1 MKYRKIFALLF
12 FLFFISIFLFSYSEY
27 EALKYDLH
35 HPDPK
40 RRMAAA
46 KKIGE
51 LRLREAVPDLIEAS
65 SDKNELVRK
74 AVLEALIKIRD
85 IRGLEVYKRLVD
97 DPSPEIRLR
106 AVDGIVRT
114 YVLDKSGF
122 IAGTK
127 KILKF
132 LNPFN
137 DDYNPLI
144 IPPYV
149 KVDRDALFKIAGRLQ
164 DNDLKVRKAAI
175 VSLGILR
182 GDCVIDKMIE
192 NFDWEKNGDLKIKY
206 MQAFY
211 KIGDKKVCPYLVRY
225 IDDEEKSVHDEAIM
239 TCGYLKCKCAVDRLL
254 EIYNSNVKERK
265 KLWKIIP
272 VSPSDYLKF
281 KCYKA
286 LSMIGDKRAEKIFL
300 SRLYDRLGKYRE
312 TAAEG
317 LARIADP
324 ATLSKLKERRKRAMS
339 RELQLALDF
348 ALYKLGQK
356 TYLSDMVP
364 ELGSFRYS
372 DRVYGYL
379 MDFTPEEADDLLP
392 YLNILDSV
400 KGKKKLLFV
409 LAAVGS
415 KKAIGAVKEWIN
427 SPEPE
432 ISSAALY
439 AYRCLKYKYGE

>member
-1 MKYRKIFALLF
+1 MFKKKVLFSLLFLIFAITL
-12 FLFFISIFLFSYSEY
+12 IFSYSEY

-40 RRMAAA
+40 RRIAAA
-46 KKIGE
+46 KKIGD
-51 LRLREAVPDLIEAS
+51 LKLREAVPDLIDAS
-65 SDKNELVRK
+65 YDKNELVRK
-74 AVLEALIKIRD
+74 TVLESLIKIGDKRAFK
-85 IRGLEVYKRLVD
+85 VYVRLVD

-106 AVDGIVRT
+106 AIDGIVRT
-114 YVLDKSGF
+114 YVVDKSGF

-127 KILKF
+127 KVLEF

-149 KVDRDALFKIAGRLQ
+149 QVDKNALIKIAGRLQ

-182 GDCVIDKMIE
+182 GDYVIDKMIE
-192 NFDWEKNGDLKIKY
+192 NFDWEKNSDLKIKY

-211 KIGDKKVCPYLVRY
+211 KIADKKVCPYLVRY
-225 IDDEEKSVHDEAIM
+225 IDDEDKSVHDEAIM
-239 TCGYLKCKCAVDRLL
+239 TCGYLKCNVAVPRLL
-254 EIYNSNVKERK
+254 EIYKSGVKERK
-265 KLWKIIP
+265 KLWGVIP
-272 VSPSDYLKF
+272 VSASDDLRF
-281 KCYKA
+281 ECYKA
-286 LSMIGDKRAEKIFL
+286 LSLIGDKRAEKIFL
-300 SRLYDRLGKYRE
+300 SRLYDKLGKYRE

-324 ATLSKLKERRKRAMS
+324 KTLPKLKERRKRAMS

-356 TYLSDMVP
+356 AYLSDMVP

-379 MDFTPEEADDLLP
+379 MDFTPEESNDLLP
-392 YLNILDSV
+392 YLNILSSV
-400 KGKKKLLFV
+400 KAKKKLLFA
-409 LAAVGS
+409 LSIIGS
-415 KKAIGAVKEWIN
+415 KKAMPAVKEWID
-427 SPEPE
+427 SQEPE

-439 AYRCLKYKYGE
+439 AYRCLQYKYGE